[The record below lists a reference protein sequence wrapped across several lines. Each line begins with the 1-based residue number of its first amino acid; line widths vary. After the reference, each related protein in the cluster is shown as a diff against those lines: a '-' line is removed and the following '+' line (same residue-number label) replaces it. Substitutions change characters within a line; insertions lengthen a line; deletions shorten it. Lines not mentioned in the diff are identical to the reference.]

1 MLLQRGIVHI
11 YKKELDL
18 NLSLADKVIA
28 LDANFAEAY
37 AIKALAHLGY
47 YWSGSDHTYA
57 RLAQAR
63 EMVDKAV
70 TLAPESPMAHTAKG
84 YLHYWGLGEFDAAIK
99 EFETA
104 QSMEPGS
111 SQHLEDI
118 AWVQL
123 CEGENS
129 RGIGHDGKGA

>member
-11 YKKELDL
+11 DKKELDL

-47 YWSGSDHTYA
+47 YCSGNDHTDA
-57 RLAQAR
+57 RLTQAR

-70 TLAPESPMAHTAKG
+70 TLAPESPMALLA
-84 YLHYWGLGEFDAAIK
+84 
-99 EFETA
+99 
-104 QSMEPGS
+104 
-111 SQHLEDI
+111 
-118 AWVQL
+118 
-123 CEGENS
+123 
-129 RGIGHDGKGA
+129 R